1 MDEFSSAVAAARNL
15 EEPARPPQT
24 PATEGPPAPPKSAE
38 HDSASSPCVG
48 KKPSTEVALVLSAG
62 ANPAAECDPS
72 TKYAQLPWPDPAAIL
87 KWRVPMCKPQF
98 ENLPFDFSRNPFWL
112 FCVWQYKERAGS
124 DKPAKIPFDPKTAT
138 PAKVSDIN
146 TFGTLA
152 EAITAYNA
160 GGYDG
165 IGVLLTGRLAA
176 LDVDNCIDDNGNLSA
191 LAEDVVKRI
200 NSYTEVSPSGRGLRI
215 LFLVPPD
222 FHFNSSRYYIN
233 NHESGLEA
241 YAACSTAKYVSLT
254 GWTLVS
260 GGNLEERDKEFIEV
274 LERYMVRSQPQ
285 ATTSTP
291 AAPPAAGDA
300 PQLTTADI
308 RLIEDIQRSPSGEA
322 FMALGRGD
330 MSAYDNDHS
339 AADMA
344 FCNMVAAYTTDAAQ
358 IDRIFRNTKLV
369 RPKWDSQRG
378 DSTYGWNTIQ
388 RAIAGA
394 QSYREQN
401 QMAQIEQAAAQSA
414 TLTPTQAAIAPAA
427 PVPIQEASQ
436 ESTQAPDLA
445 ALQTAACVSA
455 VAAPQ
460 PQGMQMLT
468 AEEILEKQ
476 KRQRQQELLVKYP
489 IIQAQVLSMKN
500 LPPVQYFVK
509 DMLPEG
515 TLILAAKSKIGKSWL
530 CLDLGIRIAAGEP
543 FMGKAT
549 NQCGVLCMALEDSE
563 NRLQSRMKRV
573 LRGKLPPPDFY
584 FMTDAPTLDNGLL
597 DVLDVQLDRHPTIKL
612 VIVDTLARIRG
623 ESKSRD
629 GAYAADY
636 REMGKLQTY
645 FRKKG
650 VSVMFVTHLRKM
662 DDDDVFNMING
673 STGLMGA
680 ADNIWIISK
689 KYRADETA
697 TLHMTGRELCQ
708 NELVI
713 SFNKDTCVWE
723 LVGSKDE
730 VAEEEKRTEY
740 ENNPVVQAIKALVD
754 GSETGTWCG
763 SSADIIKYM
772 GDSGKVLSSQEVAK
786 EILKYQDLLLEY
798 DCINY
803 RPANTK
809 STGGRRHRFYVK
821 NDTEDSEFVENPF
834 SDDLKDGTDTSTDT
848 QPAE

>member
-62 ANPAAECDPS
+62 ANPAPGPVPNLGSIDPDVQ
-72 TKYAQLPWPDPAAIL
+72 TDRGQQYAMLPLGLDKY
-87 KWRVPMCKPQF
+87 
-98 ENLPFDFSRNPFWL
+98 L
-112 FCVWQYKERAGS
+112 FCCWRYECRENSDKLAKVPYDPRTGVRANTADPNTFVSFEVAERAFQTG
-124 DKPAKIPFDPKTAT
+124 
-138 PAKVSDIN
+138 
-146 TFGTLA
+146 
-152 EAITAYNA
+152 AYN
-160 GGYDG
+160 G
-165 IGVLLTGRLAA
+165 IGVLMTGNLAA
-176 LDVDNCIDDNGNLSA
+176 IDIDHCIKDGELSPTA
-191 LAEDVVKRI
+191 KDIVTTMNA
-200 NSYTEVSPSGRGLRI
+200 YTEVSPSGCGLHI
-215 LFLVPPD
+215 LFCVPPG
-222 FHFNSSRYYIN
+222 FHFDSSRYYIN
-233 NHESGLEA
+233 NQKFGVEIYVAGATVKYVTVTGQVLISGMGLE
-241 YAACSTAKYVSLT
+241 VRRQE
-254 GWTLVS
+254 
-260 GGNLEERDKEFIEV
+260 LEAV
-274 LERYMVRSQPQ
+274 LEKYMVRSQPQ
-285 ATTSTP
+285 ATTSTS

-300 PQLTTADI
+300 QLTATDI

-322 FMALGRGD
+322 FMALGCGD

-358 IDRIFRNTKLV
+358 IDRIFRRTKLV
-369 RPKWDSQRG
+369 RPKWDSPRG

-414 TLTPTQAAIAPAA
+414 TLTPTQAAIAPAT
-427 PVPIQEASQ
+427 PVPIQEAGQ
-436 ESTQAPDLA
+436 EPTQAPDLA

-500 LPPVQYFVK
+500 LPPVQYFVE

-597 DVLDVQLDRHPTIKL
+597 EVLDMQLDQHPSIRL

-689 KYRADETA
+689 KYRTDETA

-730 VAEEEKRTEY
+730 VAKEEKRTEY

-821 NDTEDSEFVENPF
+821 NDTEDSEFVEDPF